1 MLLGNENEGVQE
13 RNSLN
18 TCLCLQDIITK
29 SQKELRLIKKNIVP
43 EEDVSELPR
52 THSISLTNEYA
63 TKIIRTNP

>member
-43 EEDVSELPR
+43 EEDVRFPG
-52 THSISLTNEYA
+52 Y
-63 TKIIRTNP
+63 